1 MVTKLI
7 SDVDGTTASRTHAGY
22 YGVFRHQIPYLVF
35 ILASLVLM
43 VVTFQKK
50 LSLLPVLGLLTN
62 MYLMT
67 QLGINNWTMFLIWLL
82 IGLAIYFTYGYKHS
96 KLNKVVS

>member
-1 MVTKLI
+1 MSV
-7 SDVDGTTASRTHAGY
+7 
-22 YGVFRHQIPYLVF
+22 
-35 ILASLVLM
+35 LASLALM

-82 IGLAIYFTYGYKHS
+82 IGLAIYFTYGHKHS
-96 KLNKVVS
+96 KLNKLAVG